1 MKKKIAV
8 AFAAVA
14 GAVAMLIP
22 ASSNAAVPAACLVVN
37 GPSGLHLQVGYAPN
51 GPSDC
56 QHIP

>member
-14 GAVAMLIP
+14 AAVAMLVP
-22 ASSNAAVPAACLVVN
+22 VSSHAAAPAACVVVN

-56 QHIP
+56 THIP